1 MKDLIILGGGVH
13 AAEMAEI
20 VERVNREKKTWNLLG
35 FLARKPEDA
44 GKEFNGTPVLGTF
57 GDAPKFGKASFAAS
71 NHNKLPWPL
80 PVAMD
85 KVVSLVDPGAF
96 VSRTAQ
102 VGRGCVVYPG
112 CFIGLQA
119 KLGDLVFL
127 LANSVLN
134 HDVVLED
141 RVIVTSGV
149 VLAGGVHVEENCY
162 LGQSCSIREK
172 LRIGK
177 GSLVGMGAV
186 VVKDVPADCVV
197 AGNPAKKLKDRP
209 KP

>member
-13 AAEMAEI
+13 AAEMVEI
-20 VERVNREKKTWNLLG
+20 IERVNQEKKTWNLLG
-35 FLARKPEDA
+35 FLARKPEDV
-44 GKEFNGTPVLGTF
+44 GKKFNDMPVLGTYENASKF
-57 GDAPKFGKASFAAS
+57 GDASFAAS
-71 NHNKLPWPL
+71 NYNKLPWPL
-80 PVAMD
+80 PVPMD
-85 KVVSLVDPGAF
+85 KLISLVDPSAF
-96 VSRTAQ
+96 VSRTAK

-134 HDVVLED
+134 HNVVLED

-186 VVKDVPADCVV
+186 VVKDVPADCIV
-197 AGNPAKKLKDRP
+197 AGNPARKLKDRP